1 MMRRRFARS
10 ARFVATIVVLAVVGV
25 AAAAYVLIHERFPVP
40 FGDTYNVTVVLPT
53 ADGVAGGFGEPV
65 NVSGVNVGSI
75 SGARLSGG
83 NALVTLS
90 ISRDQL
96 PHIYRDASATLAP
109 ITPLKDMEIELDPGR
124 ASAGILPNGGTV
136 PASQTTSPTDLE
148 ELLSSLDTDTRT
160 FLGSLITSV
169 GAGTDGRG
177 MDLRRTLVT
186 LGPTTAQVHAITSA
200 LAQRRSDIELL
211 VHNLAVVTRAA
222 SQDGRLGEVVQAGNA
237 TLNAIAQQDTPLR
250 QAIAQLPA
258 TLAVTDKTL
267 GHTTTLADE
276 LGPTLTALT
285 PAVRRLPR
293 TFSALGPFAARTTG
307 IVAHQLRPFTLA
319 AQPLVR
325 DLRPAVARLSAMT
338 PDLQSSFM
346 VLDYLINEL
355 AYNPGGDDPGMLF
368 WSAWTAHN
376 LNSFVSV
383 QDANGGL
390 GRTLLFG
397 SCSQLQSI
405 GDLGQLLESV
415 LSLAS
420 PCHG

>member
-1 MMRRRFARS
+1 MRRRLARS
-10 ARFVATIVVLAVVGV
+10 GRFVFTIIVLAVAGL
-25 AAAAYVLIHERFPVP
+25 AAAAYVLINERFPIP
-40 FGDTYNVTVVLPT
+40 FQNLYSVTVVFPA

-65 NVSGVNVGSI
+65 NVSGVGVGSI
-75 SGARLSGG
+75 TGARLSGG

-90 ISRDQL
+90 IARAQL
-96 PHIYRDASATLAP
+96 PHIYRDATATLAP
-109 ITPLKDMEIELDPGR
+109 ITPLKDMEIELDPGHP
-124 ASAGILPNGGTV
+124 SAGILPNGGIV
-136 PASQTTSPTDLE
+136 PASRTVSPTDLE
-148 ELLSSLDTDTRT
+148 ELLSSLDGDTRT
-160 FLGSLITSV
+160 FLASLITSV

-177 MDLRRTLVT
+177 MDLRRTLVA

-200 LAQRRSDIELL
+200 LARRRSEIALL

-222 SQDGRLGEVVQAGNA
+222 SQDGQLSEVVQAGNA
-237 TLNAIAQQDTPLR
+237 TLNAIAEQDTPLR

-267 GHTTTLADE
+267 GHAATLAGE
-276 LGPTLTALT
+276 LRPTLTALM

-293 TFSALGPFAARTTG
+293 TFEALGPFAATTSG
-307 IVAHQLRPFTLA
+307 IVAHQLRPFTVD

-325 DLRPAVARLSAMT
+325 ALGPAVTRLSAMT

-346 VLDYLINEL
+346 VLDYLVNEL

-368 WSAWTAHN
+368 WAAWTAHN

-397 SCSQLQSI
+397 SCSQLQAL
-405 GDLGQLLESV
+405 GDLGQLLAPV
-415 LSLAS
+415 LNLS
-420 PCHG
+420 PSCTG